1 MVCISFN
8 TLLIWFVNFL
18 LKYLDIDMNKKPVIK
33 PTKGVKKSIKTTFIK
48 IFFHTMEAMPKV
60 HIPLPISPP
69 TRAWDELEGSL
80 NIHVIIFHTI
90 APIRADNM
98 KTKDIFLSPDWI
110 SSILTIPFPIVDA
123 TAVPM
128 KIGKM
133 NSEAAAIS
141 KAFLGFIDLED
152 MIVATT
158 LQPSCIPLINVNI
171 YVTIIKTTT

>member
-1 MVCISFN
+1 
-8 TLLIWFVNFL
+8 
-18 LKYLDIDMNKKPVIK
+18 
-33 PTKGVKKSIKTTFIK
+33 
-48 IFFHTMEAMPKV
+48 
-60 HIPLPISPP
+60 
-69 TRAWDELEGSL
+69 
-80 NIHVIIFHTI
+80 
-90 APIRADNM
+90 
-98 KTKDIFLSPDWI
+98 
-110 SSILTIPFPIVDA
+110 
-123 TAVPM
+123 M